1 MEDISRSQKVGAEEL
16 SRMADRDSKKV
27 FFRRRRGCPLDSESI
42 ELSYKDPSLLRRFV
56 SDGGR
61 VLPRRITNLCASHQR
76 KLKREVKRSRILALM
91 PF

>member
-1 MEDISRSQKVGAEEL
+1 MIDTVQNQTSNEEL
-16 SRMADRDSKKV
+16 SRVADRDSKKV
-27 FFRRRRGCPLDSESI
+27 FFRRRKGCPLDSENI
-42 ELSYKDPSLLRRFV
+42 EFSYKDPAGLKRFV

-61 VLPRRITNLCASHQR
+61 ILPRRITSLCATHQR

>member
-1 MEDISRSQKVGAEEL
+1 MSDNLENQAGNEEL
-16 SRMADRDSKKV
+16 ARVADRDSKKV
-27 FFRRRRGCPLDSESI
+27 FFRRRKGCPLDSEGL
-42 ELSYKDPSLLRRFV
+42 ELSYKDPAALKRFV

-61 VLPRRITNLCASHQR
+61 ILPRRITSLCASHQR